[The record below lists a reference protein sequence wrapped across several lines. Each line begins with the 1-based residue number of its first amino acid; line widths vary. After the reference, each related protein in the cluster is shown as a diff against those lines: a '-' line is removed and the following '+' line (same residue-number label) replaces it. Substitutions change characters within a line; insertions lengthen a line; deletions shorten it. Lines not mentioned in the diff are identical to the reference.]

1 MRPFNQTPA
10 IDRIF
15 FILHSQAKKLE
26 SLIDQPLWKEI
37 QQKFAKEVEDRA
49 KGDAETLF
57 NEGGFTHDFT
67 FEDGVIGREF
77 EEQMEQLRAEEE
89 LRKSK
94 ELVESQKLIKA
105 IQLEELE
112 SGPSEAIPEA
122 ADSSFLAI
130 QRQLEAEIEQQK
142 QDEELAR
149 QLQGEMETNQE
160 PGITTRR
167 ATLTPKT
174 KKTKTVAKSATKG
187 PRQLTLE
194 EMMQGRKRKRE
205 QSS

>member
-1 MRPFNQTPA
+1 
-10 IDRIF
+10 
-15 FILHSQAKKLE
+15 
-26 SLIDQPLWKEI
+26 
-37 QQKFAKEVEDRA
+37 
-49 KGDAETLF
+49 
-57 NEGGFTHDFT
+57 
-67 FEDGVIGREF
+67 
-77 EEQMEQLRAEEE
+77 MEQLRAEEE

-174 KKTKTVAKSATKG
+174 KKTNQPG
-187 PRQLTLE
+187 L
-194 EMMQGRKRKRE
+194 KRYL
-205 QSS
+205 

>member
-1 MRPFNQTPA
+1 
-10 IDRIF
+10 
-15 FILHSQAKKLE
+15 
-26 SLIDQPLWKEI
+26 
-37 QQKFAKEVEDRA
+37 
-49 KGDAETLF
+49 
-57 NEGGFTHDFT
+57 
-67 FEDGVIGREF
+67 
-77 EEQMEQLRAEEE
+77 MEQLRAEEE

-105 IQLEELE
+105 IQLEE

-149 QLQGEMETNQE
+149 QLQGEMETSQE
-160 PGITTRR
+160 PGISTRR
-167 ATLTPKT
+167 TNLTPKT

-194 EMMQGRKRKRE
+194 EMMQSRKRKRE